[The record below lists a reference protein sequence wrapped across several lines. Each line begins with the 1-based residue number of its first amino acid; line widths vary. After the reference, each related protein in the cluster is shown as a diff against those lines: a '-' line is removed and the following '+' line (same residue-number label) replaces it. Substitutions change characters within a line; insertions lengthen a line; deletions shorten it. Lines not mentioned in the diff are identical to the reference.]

1 MQQYTWAYIN
11 DNIYYMYT
19 SKRILL
25 EDTKCNYKNK
35 EQSIVLASNTY
46 LEISSYFTVFALE
59 IIIIA
64 LSSSWL
70 ITENKIWYKQATE
83 PSD

>member
-1 MQQYTWAYIN
+1 MQHYTWAYIN

-35 EQSIVLASNTY
+35 EQSMVLASNTY
-46 LEISSYFTVFALE
+46 LFS
-59 IIIIA
+59 
-64 LSSSWL
+64 L
-70 ITENKIWYKQATE
+70 IYGENDLHFDEMVIMMSTFY
-83 PSD
+83 

>member
-46 LEISSYFTVFALE
+46 LFSLMVYHGENDLHFDEMMMMMSAL
-59 IIIIA
+59 
-64 LSSSWL
+64 
-70 ITENKIWYKQATE
+70 Y
-83 PSD
+83 